1 MFAALLDTCT
11 LWPSLRRD
19 VLLSFAAEG
28 LYRPLWSTTVL
39 EELQD
44 AETQKLIRRGASP
57 VDADLRAVGLIAS
70 IRRAFDDGEVPEV
83 SYEALE
89 GTFGLPDSH
98 DEHVVAAA
106 AIGGA
111 GVIVTENLKDFPPAL
126 FPFGMAV
133 SHPNEFLFD
142 SVQIDALGAARAI
155 GRIAA
160 RSGRVGPQM
169 TFDDVRDAL
178 QRRYGADDC
187 VRMLQ
192 IGPRPQQP
200 HDRELSFDVGTSL
213 KFPRNYGT
221 HPVPKA
227 GGARVSLSETTK

>member
-1 MFAALLDTCT
+1 VFAALLDTCT

-44 AETQKLIRRGASP
+44 AETQKLIRRGISP
-57 VDADLRAVGLIAS
+57 DAAELRAVKLIANM
-70 IRRAFDDGEVPEV
+70 RHTFDDSEVPEV
-83 SYEALE
+83 SYQALE
-89 GTFGLPDSH
+89 GTFGLPDAH

-106 AIGGA
+106 TVGGA
-111 GVIVTENLKDFPPAL
+111 GVIVTENLKDFPSTLLPY
-126 FPFGMAV
+126 GMAV

-142 SVQIDALGAARAI
+142 SVQIDASGAARAI
-155 GRIAA
+155 GRVAA

-169 TFDDVRDAL
+169 SFDDVLGAL
-178 QRRYGADDC
+178 QRRYEADDC

-192 IGPRPQQP
+192 IGPRP
-200 HDRELSFDVGTSL
+200 
-213 KFPRNYGT
+213 
-221 HPVPKA
+221 
-227 GGARVSLSETTK
+227 

>member
-1 MFAALLDTCT
+1 VFAALLDTCT

-44 AETQKLIRRGASP
+44 AETQKLIRRGISP
-57 VDADLRAVGLIAS
+57 DTAELRAVKLIANM
-70 IRRAFDDGEVPEV
+70 RHAFDDSEVPEV
-83 SYEALE
+83 SYQALE
-89 GTFGLPDSH
+89 GTFGLPDAH

-106 AIGGA
+106 TVGGA
-111 GVIVTENLKDFPPAL
+111 GVIVTENLKDFPSTLLPY
-126 FPFGMAV
+126 GMAV

-142 SVQIDALGAARAI
+142 SVQIDASGAARAI
-155 GRIAA
+155 GRVAA

-169 TFDDVRDAL
+169 SFDDVLGAL
-178 QRRYGADDC
+178 QRRYEADDC

-192 IGPRPQQP
+192 IGPRP
-200 HDRELSFDVGTSL
+200 
-213 KFPRNYGT
+213 
-221 HPVPKA
+221 
-227 GGARVSLSETTK
+227 

>member
-1 MFAALLDTCT
+1 VFAALLDTCT

-44 AETQKLIRRGASP
+44 AETQKLIRRGTLP
-57 VDADLRAVGLIAS
+57 DAAELRAVTLIANM
-70 IRRAFDDGEVPEV
+70 RHAFDDSEVPEA
-83 SYEALE
+83 SYQALE
-89 GTFGLPDSH
+89 GTFGLPDPD

-106 AIGGA
+106 VVGGA
-111 GVIVTENLKDFPPAL
+111 GLIVTENLKDFPAASLPY
-126 FPFGMAV
+126 GMAV

-142 SVQIDALGAARAI
+142 SVQIDALGAARAV
-155 GRIAA
+155 GRVAA
-160 RSGRVGPQM
+160 RSGRFGPQM
-169 TFDDVRDAL
+169 TFDDVLDAL

-192 IGPRPQQP
+192 IGPRP
-200 HDRELSFDVGTSL
+200 
-213 KFPRNYGT
+213 
-221 HPVPKA
+221 
-227 GGARVSLSETTK
+227 